1 MDKASLIFCTGS
13 LGVCALIAVVAFP
26 YAAKSR
32 AEIEAARA
40 VTSAEQLGEVDL
52 GAFGTVSVLD
62 LVTHY
67 MENPP
72 ELPAAGAAPAAKV
85 RFQGC

>member
-1 MDKASLIFCTGS
+1 MMDRASLIFCGAS
-13 LGVCALIAVVAFP
+13 LAVCLLIAAAAFP
-26 YAAKSR
+26 FAALSKAELAASR
-32 AEIEAARA
+32 T
-40 VTSAEQLGEVDL
+40 VTSAEALPDVDL
-52 GAFGTVSVLD
+52 GDFGKVSVLD

-72 ELPAAGAAPAAKV
+72 EDPAAGKPREV

>member
-1 MDKASLIFCTGS
+1 MDRASLIFCVAS
-13 LGVCALIAVVAFP
+13 LGTCLVVSAAAFP

-32 AEIEAARA
+32 AEIDAART
-40 VTSAEQLGEVDL
+40 VTSAEQFEDVDL

-72 ELPAAGAAPAAKV
+72 EPPAAGAAPAKKV

>member
-1 MDKASLIFCTGS
+1 MDRASLVFCAAS
-13 LGVCALIAVVAFP
+13 LGVCLLIAAVAFP

-32 AEIEAARA
+32 AELDAATVA
-40 VTSAEQLGEVDL
+40 TSAEQFGDLDL

-72 ELPAAGAAPAAKV
+72 AAPLAGAPAEKI